1 MKPGYILAI
10 DQGTTGT
17 KVMLFDHEVNVRAR
31 VYAEHGQ
38 HYPQPG
44 WVEHDAN
51 EIWMTTHRLIGEAL
65 DHAGILPTEVAAIG
79 ITNQRETI
87 VVWDRKTG
95 EPSGPAIVWQDRRTS
110 DQCDELKARGLE
122 EMIRAKTGLVI
133 DPYFSAT
140 KLKWLLDHTDGARER
155 AERGEL
161 AFGTVDSWL
170 VYKLTG
176 GSFHLTDHSNAS
188 RTMLYNLRTADWDE
202 ELLELFDIPRA
213 MMPSI
218 ESSSAIYA
226 STDPAVFFGARVP
239 IAGIAGDQQAALF
252 GQTCFAPGEA
262 KNTYG
267 TGSFVLL
274 HTGNEPAM
282 NSEGMLTT
290 VAWRIGDEPVEY
302 ALEGAVFITGAAIQ
316 WLRDGLGI
324 INAAEETEAMAASLS
339 GNEQVYFVPALA
351 GLGAPHWDPFAR
363 GCIVGLTRGTTRAH
377 FARAALESICYQS
390 KDVIDAMERASGIRL
405 KEVRVD
411 GGAVGNAFLMQ
422 FQSDILGVPVEVPSI
437 TETTSLGAAYLAGL
451 AVGFWESR
459 AELAAKWRVADRY
472 EPKLAAAERQRLHRQ
487 WLRAVEHAKGWA
499 REATES

>member
-17 KVMLFDHEVNVRAR
+17 KVMVFDHEVDVRAR
-31 VYAEHGQ
+31 VYAEHEQ

-51 EIWMTTHRLIGEAL
+51 EIWATTHRLIGEAL
-65 DHAGILPTEVAAIG
+65 DSADIPATEVSAIG
-79 ITNQRETI
+79 ITNQRETV

-95 EPSGPAIVWQDRRTS
+95 EPLSPAIVWQDRRTS

-122 EMIRAKTGLVI
+122 GMIRERTGLVI

-140 KLKWLLDHTDGARER
+140 KLKWLLDHTGGARER
-155 AERGEL
+155 AAQGEL

-188 RTMLYNLRTADWDE
+188 RTMLYGLRAADWDD
-202 ELLELFDIPRA
+202 ELLALFDIPRA

-226 STDPAVFFGARVP
+226 STDPAVFYGARVP

-252 GQTCFAPGEA
+252 GQTCFEPGQA

-274 HTGNEPAM
+274 HTGTEPAF

-324 INAAEETEAMAASLS
+324 IESAAETEAMAASLS
-339 GNEQVYFVPALA
+339 GNDQVYFVPALA

-377 FARAALESICYQS
+377 LVRAALESICYQS
-390 KDVIDAMERASGIRL
+390 KDVIDAMERASGVKLHEL
-405 KEVRVD
+405 KVD

-422 FQSDILGVPVEVPSI
+422 FQADILGVPVEVPSI

-459 AELAAKWRVADRY
+459 AELAVKWRVVDRY
-472 EPKLAAAERQRLHRQ
+472 EPRMGEEERDRLYDY
-487 WLRAVEHAKGWA
+487 WLRAVEHARGWA
-499 REATES
+499 RESVES